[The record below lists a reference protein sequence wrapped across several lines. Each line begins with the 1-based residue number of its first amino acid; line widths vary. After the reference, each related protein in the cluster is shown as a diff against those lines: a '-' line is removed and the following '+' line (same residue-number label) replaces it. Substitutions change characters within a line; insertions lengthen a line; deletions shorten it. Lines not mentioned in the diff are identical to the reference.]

1 MYAYSI
7 ELNGKSIKDLKKK
20 KDAKCKSVATN
31 SQLCC

>member
-20 KDAKCKSVATN
+20 DAKCKSVATN